1 MIVVI
6 VIAWKIEKQRNC
18 YILKCTCGNLQR
30 SDTFSGFA
38 TLQGTRNYRL
48 LFHCDAL
55 TFHVFRPEKR
65 VSRRGIRWRISVA
78 HAKSS
83 IFGVFDRLLG
93 RRNGFYA
100 TIRPMNGVVGRR
112 PRSRVQFW
120 KLLGRGVGSEFRELR
135 FTNWPPW
142 NATMGKLGFCTW
154 RYLSVKASGKRI

>member
-1 MIVVI
+1 M
-6 VIAWKIEKQRNC
+6 KR
-18 YILKCTCGNLQR
+18 TCGNLQR

-38 TLQGTRNYRL
+38 ALQGTRNYRL
-48 LFHCDAL
+48 SFRCGPL
-55 TFHVFRPEKR
+55 TFHLFRPEKR
-65 VSRRGIRWRISVA
+65 VSRRGIRWRNSVA

-93 RRNGFYA
+93 RRNGFCA

-120 KLLGRGVGSEFRELR
+120 KLLWRGVGSEFRELR

-142 NATMGKLGFCTW
+142 NATMEKLGF
-154 RYLSVKASGKRI
+154 RA